1 MTGSRHEAQPRDP
14 RLQLFGQGQRG
25 DAAPGSA
32 WLAAQASDVSQP
44 EVLDLASDDELLGIG
59 RAWKALET
67 WTFTG
72 KLAVVRELITR
83 YPLND
88 RDEPGSQAGGLPDHW
103 DPRLHHEIAA
113 ALGISLVAAGK
124 LANLTWTLDAR
135 LPGIRTALDD
145 NRLDPLQVRTI
156 VDETGVLD
164 DEDMFA
170 KAEAIILAGLPG
182 CRTWSDLARLVQRAV
197 IMVDPGGARRRR
209 EKAEREH
216 ARLRFWRES
225 WGTCA
230 MQATGLPADEALAAN
245 ARIEGR
251 ARAYKAAKIAHPMDI
266 LRVMAY
272 LDLINQVTIAQR
284 AAWQA
289 DAAART
295 AEEDEQAAR
304 DAELRKAR
312 DRARDKARRNPGAS
326 GTSQDPETGDG
337 PDGDGPTG
345 DGPDGDGP
353 DGDGPTSDGPD
364 GDGPTSDGPDGD
376 GPTSDGPDGDGPT
389 SDGPDADGPAG
400 DGPDA
405 DGPAGDGP
413 DGDGPDG
420 DGPAGNGGD
429 GDGPA
434 GGDGDYPRDWP
445 AGEWPADDAGHE
457 DDGRYPPESPESP
470 EPPEP
475 PERAEPL
482 SHLNHLNPP
491 SRPTRPTRQTRQT
504 RPTTAPTTAPAWCA
518 VGPAVGSGCP

>member
-1 MTGSRHEAQPRDP
+1 MTGSRHDAQPRDP

-32 WLAAQASDVSQP
+32 WLAAQASDVSRP
-44 EVLDLASDDELLGIG
+44 EVLDLATDDELLGIG
-59 RAWKALET
+59 RAWKSLET
-67 WTFTG
+67 WTFAG

-88 RDEPGSQAGGLPDHW
+88 RDEPGPKAGGLPDQW
-103 DPRLHHEIAA
+103 DPRLYHEVAA

-124 LANLTWTLDAR
+124 LVNLTWTLDAR

-164 DEDMFA
+164 DEDMFT

-197 IMVDPGGARRRR
+197 IMVDPDGARKRR

-216 ARLRFWRES
+216 ARIRFWREN

-251 ARAYKAAKIAHPMDI
+251 TRAYKAAGISHPMDI

-272 LDLINQVTIAQR
+272 LDLINEVTIAQR
-284 AAWQA
+284 AAWAQA

-312 DRARDKARRNPGAS
+312 DKARGKARRNPAAS
-326 GTSQDPETGDG
+326 PTSQDPETRDR
-337 PDGDGPTG
+337 PDGDGPHGDGPHG

-353 DGDGPTSDGPD
+353 DGDGP
-364 GDGPTSDGPDGD
+364 
-376 GPTSDGPDGDGPT
+376 
-389 SDGPDADGPAG
+389 
-400 DGPDA
+400 
-405 DGPAGDGP
+405 
-413 DGDGPDG
+413 DGDGPDCRG
-420 DGPAGNGGD
+420 PDGGMPGG
-429 GDGPA
+429 GGPA
-434 GGDGDYPRDWP
+434 GGDGGYPCDWP
-445 AGEWPADDAGHE
+445 ADGWPVG
-457 DDGRYPPESPESP
+457 DGGQGTTDTTR
-470 EPPEP
+470 
-475 PERAEPL
+475 
-482 SHLNHLNPP
+482 P
-491 SRPTRPTRQTRQT
+491 SRPSRPSRPA
-504 RPTTAPTTAPAWCA
+504 RPTTALTTAPAWCA
-518 VGPAVGSGCP
+518 AGPAAGSGCPSRRT